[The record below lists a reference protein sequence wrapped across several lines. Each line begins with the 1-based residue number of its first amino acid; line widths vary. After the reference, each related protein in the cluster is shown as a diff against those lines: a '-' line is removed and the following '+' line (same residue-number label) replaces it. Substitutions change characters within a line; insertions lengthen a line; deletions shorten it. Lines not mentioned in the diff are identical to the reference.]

1 MIYNMRGRSKDL
13 KKLAAKIDA
22 EHSAAHGHARL
33 ALERAA
39 ECGRRLIEAKA
50 LVPHG
55 KWLPWLEANTNV
67 GARQSQK
74 YMRLAEGWA
83 EIEAKSELGSH
94 LSLSRAL
101 ELIAAP
107 DTAPAPDN
115 APEPDPRALE
125 IGMHW
130 RHLLVSLTDFA
141 RVARELRNRLQD
153 DDKLIAV
160 LMLNAG
166 AGKAF
171 AAKIPR
177 LCDDQAD
184 DIEWVD
190 AFLDDAVALVD
201 SYSPPPGRKLL
212 HGTEDD
218 LNALAVEI
226 AALKVEVETAGGE
239 RLLEIIEHCQEI
251 QLRSYR
257 IRRAASEA
265 AARLLDIVNTEAA
278 V

>member
-1 MIYNMRGRSKDL
+1 MRGRSKDL

-55 KWLPWLEANTNV
+55 EWLPWLEANTNV

-94 LSLSRAL
+94 LNLSRAL
-101 ELIAAP
+101 ELIASP
-107 DTAPAPDN
+107 DTAPAPDT

-130 RHLLVSLTDFA
+130 RHLLVSVTDFA
-141 RVARELRNRLQD
+141 RVARELRDRLQD

-201 SYSPPPGRKLL
+201 SYSPPPGRQLL
-212 HGTEDD
+212 HGTEKD
-218 LNALAVEI
+218 LKALFVEI

-239 RLLEIIEHCQEI
+239 RILEIIERCHEI

-265 AARLLDIVNTEAA
+265 AARLLDIVNTVAA

>member
-1 MIYNMRGRSKDL
+1 MSRARAMIYMRGRSKDL
-13 KKLAAKIDA
+13 RKLAAKIDA

-39 ECGRRLIEAKA
+39 ECGQHLIEAKA

-83 EIEAKSELGSH
+83 EIEVKSELGSH

-107 DTAPAPDN
+107 DT

-141 RVARELRNRLQD
+141 RVARELRDRLQD

-171 AAKIPR
+171 AAKIPK

-265 AARLLDIVNTEAA
+265 AARLLDIVEYGGAA
-278 V
+278 

>member
-1 MIYNMRGRSKDL
+1 MRGRGKQL
-13 KKLAAKIDA
+13 RELAAKINA
-22 EHSAAHGHARL
+22 EHSAAHGHARQ
-33 ALERAA
+33 ALEHAA

-50 LVPHG
+50 ACPHG
-55 KWLPWLEANTNV
+55 DWLPWLEANTSV

-83 EIEAKSELGSH
+83 EIEGKCDPSSH
-94 LSLSRAL
+94 LNLTRAL

-107 DTAPAPDN
+107 VPDTGA
-115 APEPDPRALE
+115 EPDPRAVE
-125 IGMHW
+125 IGMYW
-130 RHLLVSLTDFA
+130 RHLLLSLGDFA
-141 RVARELRNRLQD
+141 RVARELRDRLQD

-171 AAKIPR
+171 AAKIPK
-177 LCDDQAD
+177 LCDDKAG

-190 AFLDDAVALVD
+190 AFLDDAVALAE
-201 SYSPPPGRKLL
+201 SYSPPPGNQLL
-212 HGTEDD
+212 HGTEAD
-218 LNALAVEI
+218 LNALLVEI

-239 RLLEIIEHCQEI
+239 RLLEIIDHCHEI

-257 IRRAASEA
+257 ICRAASEVAAGLSELANRFA
-265 AARLLDIVNTEAA
+265 AA
-278 V
+278 